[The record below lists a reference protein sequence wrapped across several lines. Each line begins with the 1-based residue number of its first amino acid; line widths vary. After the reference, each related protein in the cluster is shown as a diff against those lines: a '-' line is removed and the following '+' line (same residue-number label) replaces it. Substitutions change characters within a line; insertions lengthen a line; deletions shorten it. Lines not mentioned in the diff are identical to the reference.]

1 MHNMKIKKLVLSG
14 LFAAIICVTT
24 IFPHLPVG
32 VNGGY
37 VHIGDTFIY
46 LAASFLSPAY
56 AVAASMV
63 GAGLADLM
71 VAPMYIIPTLIIKS
85 LMALMFTSKGNKLL
99 CKRNVLA
106 TIFAGIICT
115 VGYYTAEVILAGNFI
130 SPLISTLQG
139 LIQPVVSG
147 IIYAVIA
154 SVIDKKRGILS

>member
-1 MHNMKIKKLVLSG
+1 MKIKKLVLSG

-24 IFPHLPVG
+24 MFPHLPVG

-56 AVAASMV
+56 AAAASAI
-63 GAGLADLM
+63 GSGLADLF
-71 VAPMYIIPTLIIKS
+71 VAPVYILPTVIIKA
-85 LMALMFTSKGNKLL
+85 LMALMFSAKENKML
-99 CKRNVLA
+99 CRRNVLA
-106 TIFAGIICT
+106 TVFAGIICT
-115 VGYYTAEVILAGNFI
+115 VGYYIAEVVLASNFI

-139 LIQPVVSG
+139 LVQPLASG

>member
-1 MHNMKIKKLVLSG
+1 MKIKKLVLSG

-24 IFPHLPVG
+24 MFPHLPVG

-56 AVAASMV
+56 AVLAGAI

-71 VAPMYIIPTLIIKS
+71 VAPIYIIPTIIIKS
-85 LMALMFTSKGNKLL
+85 LMALTFTAKGNKIL
-99 CKRNVLA
+99 CRQNVLA

-115 VGYYTAEVILAGNFI
+115 VGYYIAEVILAGNFI
-130 SPLISTLQG
+130 SPLISTIQG
-139 LIQPVVSG
+139 AIQPLASG
-147 IIYAVIA
+147 IIYVVIA
-154 SVIDKKRGILS
+154 SVIDKKGKLDKQ

>member
-1 MHNMKIKKLVLSG
+1 MKIKKLVLSG

-24 IFPHLPVG
+24 LFPHLPVG

-56 AVAASMV
+56 AALAGAI

-71 VAPMYIIPTLIIKS
+71 VAPIYIIPTIIIKS
-85 LMALMFTSKGNKLL
+85 LMALTFTSKGNRIL
-99 CKRNVLA
+99 CKHNVLA

-115 VGYYTAEVILAGNFI
+115 AGYYIAEVILAGNFI
-130 SPLISTLQG
+130 SPLISTIQG
-139 LIQPVVSG
+139 LVQPVISG
-147 IIYAVIA
+147 IIYVVIA
-154 SVIDKKRGILS
+154 SVIDKKGKLDKQ

>member
-1 MHNMKIKKLVLSG
+1 MKIKKLVLSG

-24 IFPHLPVG
+24 LFPHLPVG

-56 AVAASMV
+56 AALAGAI

-71 VAPMYIIPTLIIKS
+71 VAPIYIIPTIIIKS
-85 LMALMFTSKGNKLL
+85 LMALMFSSTDNRIL
-99 CKRNVLA
+99 CRQNILA

-115 VGYYTAEVILAGNFI
+115 VGYYIAEVIFAGNFI
-130 SPLISTLQG
+130 SPLLSTLQG
-139 LIQPVVSG
+139 LVQPIASG
-147 IIYAVIA
+147 ILYCLIA
-154 SVIDKKRGILS
+154 SVIDKRQAS